1 MKASSITGFEHYKK
15 GVRTSCTFEW
25 MGIKAW
31 KTITCTGLDTYLHPT
46 CMISKKSRNKTHA
59 WTIFELRLNVT
70 IGQFEWFFSTKEH
83 LTDKSEIFVLVVFV
97 RCKKF
102 FVFEVLMPGLLLLCM
117 VVGPCLGA
125 MIWSLSLSSSL
136 KKSSAEMNA
145 RHYRLC
151 HQKLEILQKEKILFG
166 WSNYEPFLELVI
178 Q

>member
-1 MKASSITGFEHYKK
+1 MANKYESLFNHRLWTLQK
-15 GVRTSCTFEW
+15 GCQNVVHLW
-25 MGIKAW
+25 MNGHQSM

-46 CMISKKSRNKTHA
+46 CMISKKVTKLTHERFLSLD
-59 WTIFELRLNVT
+59 WMWPSVSSNV
-70 IGQFEWFFSTKEH
+70 FSKEH
-83 LTDKSEIFVLVVFV
+83 LTDKSEILVLVVFV

-151 HQKLEILQKEKILFG
+151 HQKLEILQKERKF
-166 WSNYEPFLELVI
+166 FLDGVI
-178 Q
+178 TNHF